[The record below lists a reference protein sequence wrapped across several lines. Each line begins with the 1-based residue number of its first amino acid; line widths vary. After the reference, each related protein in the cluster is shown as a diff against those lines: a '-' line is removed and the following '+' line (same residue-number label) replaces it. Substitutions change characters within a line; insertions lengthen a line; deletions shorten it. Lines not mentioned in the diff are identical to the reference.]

1 MNKNLFQVNQKQNK
15 GISWN
20 RAMDEVIAENLI
32 QKFKENGELDSEDPA
47 LLMLK
52 RWPASKQYQEN
63 PEKLPGLEKLVCN
76 LNVEHLSE
84 L

>member
-1 MNKNLFQVNQKQNK
+1 
-15 GISWN
+15 
-20 RAMDEVIAENLI
+20 MDEVIAENLI

-63 PEKLPGLEKLVCN
+63 PEKLLGLEKLVCN